1 MSKNLDAVLKAWE
14 QGKAH
19 GKPPSMK
26 RERREFA
33 GCFGVRDPCW
43 TDGRKVYSYAMMIA
57 VRDDLGNVT
66 VASQEDAKRPDGG
79 GRGGMSMTTRRHI
92 RQVEWHLQETSIERV
107 AWDVLRDEQSHAAE

>member
-14 QGKAH
+14 QGKPNGKHPDDQQWRRGMH
-19 GKPPSMK
+19 GMGP
-26 RERREFA
+26 RN
-33 GCFGVRDPCW
+33 PCW
-43 TDGRKVYSYAMMIA
+43 TDGRTVYSYAMAIA

-66 VASQEDAKRPDGG
+66 VASQEDARRPDGG